1 MFRIQPSGKPRPPV
15 YPSDVRPDRKVQK
28 PDHTMP
34 KSMDSYEVIREK
46 VMGEMQPKVAIPK
59 KGPSKGVK
67 KKLLT
72 AME

>member
-1 MFRIQPSGKPRPPV
+1 MFKIPTTGKPRPPV
-15 YPSDVRPDRKVQK
+15 FPSDVRPDRKVQK
-28 PDHTMP
+28 PAQTMP

-46 VMGEMQPKVAIPK
+46 VLGEMQPKVAIPK
-59 KGPSKGVK
+59 KGPTKGVK